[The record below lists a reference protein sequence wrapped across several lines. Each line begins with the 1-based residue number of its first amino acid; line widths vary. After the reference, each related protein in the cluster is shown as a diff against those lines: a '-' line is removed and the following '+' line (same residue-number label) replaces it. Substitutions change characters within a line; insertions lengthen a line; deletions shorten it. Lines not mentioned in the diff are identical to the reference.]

1 MDTKGKIK
9 IVKKGT
15 RVVEAGKATISRS
28 KVAKEASRQMVSNV
42 SSWVNEF
49 QQRKRVET
57 RQAFENL
64 FPTQPQPNNA

>member
-1 MDTKGKIK
+1 MNAKGKIK
-9 IVKKGT
+9 VVKKGT
-15 RVVEAGKATISRS
+15 RVVETEKAAISRS

-49 QQRKRVET
+49 QQRKRIET

-64 FPTQPQPNNA
+64 FPNQTQPNNA

>member
-1 MDTKGKIK
+1 MNTKGKIK
-9 IVKKGT
+9 VVKKGT
-15 RVVEAGKATISRS
+15 KVEAENLTVSRG

-57 RQAFENL
+57 RQAFETL
-64 FPTQPQPNNA
+64 FTPIPQPNNG